1 MKTYESVLKQ
11 DHGHQ
16 LKIIGFWVD
25 IIVGSIALSPESI
38 SLMILDI
45 NRFLDTDNRCPPLI
59 NWQKLGGYL
68 NWALNVMPWARPAL
82 ACLYAKMRGKII
94 CNGHIPLNATV
105 HERIYWFINIARLS
119 SGVRFTDSLQ
129 WPDTDAD
136 MVAWTDA
143 SGVGLSFVYAGN
155 GFTYRTKTAPASA
168 PTIDIFWR
176 EMLAILS
183 LVHYVGS
190 FTKPPRRLLVHSLD
204 SVAAFNSLV
213 LLGVAEV
220 ILRTGID
227 LRVRHIP
234 GKDNI
239 MADLLSR
246 NLLQDFGRQ
255 FPSYRV
261 RTFEPPCELLL
272 ARWRECL

>member
-1 MKTYESVLKQ
+1 M
-11 DHGHQ
+11 
-16 LKIIGFWVD
+16 
-25 IIVGSIALSPESI
+25 
-38 SLMILDI
+38 
-45 NRFLDTDNRCPPLI
+45 
-59 NWQKLGGYL
+59 
-68 NWALNVMPWARPAL
+68 
-82 ACLYAKMRGKII
+82 
-94 CNGHIPLNATV
+94 
-105 HERIYWFINIARLS
+105 RLS
-119 SGVRFTDSLQ
+119 MNVCVRLTDSLQ
-129 WPDTDAD
+129 WPDTDTD
-136 MVAWTDA
+136 MAAWTDA

-155 GFTYRTKTAPASA
+155 GFTYCTKTAPASA

-183 LVHYVGS
+183 LVHHVGS
-190 FTKPPRRLLVHSLD
+190 FTKPPRRLLVHSDSLD
-204 SVAAFNSLV
+204 SVAAFNSLSVEKELHNVV

-261 RTFEPPCELLL
+261 RTFEPPRELLP
-272 ARWRECL
+272 AQWRECL